1 MADPEPERLADVV
14 TEALRRTRQRAVVA
28 TGWAKLP
35 LETSGQMLVV
45 DSVPH
50 DWLFPRV
57 AAAVHHGGSGT
68 IGAALR
74 AGVPSV
80 VVPYFFDQPL
90 WAQRLTRLGVAARP
104 LPRSKLTADR
114 LAAAL
119 SDVLNDPATLDR
131 ARAVSQRVRSEDGVG
146 SAIRVIDDHVSAHHS

>member
-1 MADPEPERLADVV
+1 
-14 TEALRRTRQRAVVA
+14 RAVVA

-35 LETSGQMLVV
+35 METSDQMLVV
-45 DSVPH
+45 ESVSH
-50 DWLFPRV
+50 EWLFPRV

-68 IGAALR
+68 TGAALR

-90 WAQRLTRLGVAARP
+90 WAQRVARLGVAARP
-104 LPRSKLTADR
+104 LPRSKLSAEL

-119 SDVLNDPATLDR
+119 GDVVNDPAMVDR
-131 ARAVSQRVRSEDGVG
+131 ARAVSQRLRAEDGVG
-146 SAIRVIDDHVSAHHS
+146 SATRLIDHHI